1 MSKLKQNESVA
12 HIMTKDLQT
21 VNVQTPLSTVGKI
34 FAESRFH
41 HLPVVRGEKLIGIIT
56 FVDLMRVNFEDSFG
70 VEAKQSVYEVL
81 DRTLNVEAVMTWDP
95 VTLRS
100 NETIKQAAKLLASR
114 DFNALPVVGEDME
127 LLGLVTSAD
136 LIDFLIAQY

>member
-1 MSKLKQNESVA
+1 MSKLKQNESVT

-21 VNVQTPLSTVGKI
+21 VTVQTPLSTVGKI
-34 FAESRFH
+34 FTESRFH
-41 HLPVVRGEKLIGIIT
+41 HLPVVSGDKLIGIIS

-81 DRTLNVEAVMTWDP
+81 DRTLNVEAIMTKEP
-95 VTLRS
+95 VTIRS

-114 DFNALPVVGEDME
+114 DFHALPVVAEDQQ

-136 LIDFLIAQY
+136 LIDYLIAQY